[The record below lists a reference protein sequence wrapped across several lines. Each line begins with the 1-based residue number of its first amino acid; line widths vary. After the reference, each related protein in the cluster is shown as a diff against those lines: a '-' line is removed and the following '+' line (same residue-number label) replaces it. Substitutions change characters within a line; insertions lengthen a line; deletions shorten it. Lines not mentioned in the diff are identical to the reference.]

1 MTHPTEPKP
10 TSPAMTEDQR
20 RRNNRLARYAAR
32 KAAEPDDISRAL
44 SNDLRGLLDDFDQF
58 ASARAAVG
66 EASDWRFVPVRAVIA
81 QEHAARR
88 VARTMVHPD
97 DYATIYA
104 AMIEAAPTIPDAG
117 SAGSEIFTEAR
128 RERVRGMID
137 GGAQFEASAAPPLPA
152 LGREEVAR
160 IVDPKTWIPATD
172 FYGDKAKAAL
182 RAPSL
187 AKADAILKALTAL
200 AGEQP

>member
-1 MTHPTEPKP
+1 MTVEQ
-10 TSPAMTEDQR
+10 ALQM
-20 RRNNRLARYAAR
+20 AANKFR
-32 KAAEPDDISRAL
+32 DYQTQHLEKGTVEGVNKAKTNELMALICERAL
-44 SNDLRGLLDDFDQF
+44 

-117 SAGSEIFTEAR
+117 SAGDHIPDAGKM
-128 RERVRGMID
+128 V
-137 GGAQFEASAAPPLPA
+137 PPLPA

-160 IVDPKTWIPATD
+160 IIDPKAWIPATD

-187 AKADAILKALTAL
+187 AKADAILKALAAL

>member
-66 EASDWRFVPVRAVIA
+66 DASDWRFVPVRAVIA

-104 AMIEAAPTIPDAG
+104 AMIEAAPSIPEAGSAGDHIPDAG
-117 SAGSEIFTEAR
+117 KM
-128 RERVRGMID
+128 V
-137 GGAQFEASAAPPLPA
+137 PPLPA

-160 IVDPKTWIPATD
+160 IIDPKAWIPATD